1 MFVYVFIWSISPIFM
16 KSQHPIVRVAKDFIS
31 LNSFPFSVFLYHFQ
45 LSFDAQP
52 KVVHFRTLFWP
63 FYIGLTCI
71 LKFSLFAYIYFTFRS
86 VIRHAGS
93 EQGTQAIPKFFSK
106 PAVLATGISAFPSR
120 DYRYGFLRREILCER
135 LSSRG
140 HS

>member
-31 LNSFPFSVFLYHFQ
+31 LNSFPFSVFLYRFQ

-52 KVVHFRTLFWP
+52 IVVHFRTLFWP

-93 EQGTQAIPKFFSK
+93 EQGTQAIPKFFFEAS
-106 PAVLATGISAFPSR
+106 SPSNR
-120 DYRYGFLRREILCER
+120 NIC
-135 LSSRG
+135 LSVS
-140 HS
+140 